1 MAHVDIQYKEIVEK
15 ILKEGHLHKNRTG
28 IDTLSVFGTSVRLNL
43 QEGFPIL
50 TTKKVFYRQAFH
62 ETIWMF
68 IQGSSNCKYLK
79 DNNTTIW
86 AEWTCIT
93 DDNPD
98 GTIGNLYGPVLR
110 AYRKDRNNPND
121 TIDQLQ
127 RCIDMIKTNPNSR
140 RIVMTAFDPRFVAD
154 EKLSFMENIEAGNGV
169 LNPCHSNF
177 IQFKVIDGK
186 LHGYFL
192 TRSNDLFLGAPF
204 NYIQAA
210 LLVHMIAHVCE
221 LDVGEV
227 IYNVADTHIYTN
239 HIDVLKEQITREPYP
254 LPKLV
259 IKRKVTD
266 INDFKFEDFEL
277 QDYNSHPALK
287 ADVAI

>member
-1 MAHVDIQYKEIVEK
+1 MNNVDKQYIDLVKNILEK
-15 ILKEGHLHKNRTG
+15 GEPHADRTG
-28 IDTLSVFGTSVRLNL
+28 VGTPSLFGTSLRFDLA
-43 QEGFPIL
+43 EGFPIL

-62 ETIWMF
+62 ETFWMF
-68 IQGSSNCKYLK
+68 IQGSSDCKYLK

-154 EKLSFMENIEAGNGV
+154 EKLSFLENVEAGNGV

-177 IQFKVIDGK
+177 IQFKVVNKK
-186 LHGYFL
+186 LSGYF
-192 TRSNDLFLGAPF
+192 TQRSGDLFL
-204 NYIQAA
+204 
-210 LLVHMIAHVCE
+210 
-221 LDVGEV
+221 
-227 IYNVADTHIYTN
+227 
-239 HIDVLKEQITREPYP
+239 R
-254 LPKLV
+254 
-259 IKRKVTD
+259 
-266 INDFKFEDFEL
+266 
-277 QDYNSHPALK
+277 NS
-287 ADVAI
+287 V